1 MAVAEGRE
9 MTTIARLTDTLRFAR
24 ALLRELELAY
34 LRWARSEIDPLHPD
48 LSYIVLRINALESE
62 RHA

>member
-1 MAVAEGRE
+1 
-9 MTTIARLTDTLRFAR
+9 MTTLARLTDTLHFAR
-24 ALLRELELAY
+24 GLLREIELAY